1 MALERRLEEGKLSIQ
16 AGSLGKRNLGKVKSC
31 YKGSNVGVC
40 LGYVRKSKAGM
51 WVQESEWDE
60 GDGLRGGTESDHIK
74 RCSSF

>member
-16 AGSLGKRNLGKVKSC
+16 AGSLGKRTLGKVKSC

-60 GDGLRGGTESDHIK
+60 EGLRGRTESGHIK
-74 RCSSF
+74 HCGSF